1 MNNNIGT
8 WIDWQ
13 YLLDAAQ
20 LLAKVSKQL
29 VQNNFQLSVGSTR
42 PFHCVASLHSVI
54 GSVNSHQ
61 LDSTLRPTATWSFTF
76 FPRIGQCY
84 SSSLRD
90 WLRKL
95 APSPQPIRFITKI
108 KCNVVIG
115 VFPRLKQFVFYFS
128 FSSYWLHVN
137 LTNGRRIHSK
147 LWIISCRGDCNF
159 SVWCSCLQ
167 CRYTMM
173 YTYPY
178 AYFMEDERK
187 RLVIIHLLPRYIF
200 IWLPRSFTQKWTLV
214 SFSSLI
220 PKSN

>member
-1 MNNNIGT
+1 M
-8 WIDWQ
+8 
-13 YLLDAAQ
+13 
-20 LLAKVSKQL
+20 
-29 VQNNFQLSVGSTR
+29 
-42 PFHCVASLHSVI
+42 I

-61 LDSTLRPTATWSFTF
+61 LDSTLKPTATWSFTF
-76 FPRIGQCY
+76 FPRIGQCH

-115 VFPRLKQFVFYFS
+115 VFPRLKQFIFYFS

-137 LTNGRRIHSK
+137 LPNGRRIHSK

-187 RLVIIHLLPRYIF
+187 RLVTIHLLPRYIF

-214 SFSSLI
+214 SFNSLT
-220 PKSN
+220 PKSD